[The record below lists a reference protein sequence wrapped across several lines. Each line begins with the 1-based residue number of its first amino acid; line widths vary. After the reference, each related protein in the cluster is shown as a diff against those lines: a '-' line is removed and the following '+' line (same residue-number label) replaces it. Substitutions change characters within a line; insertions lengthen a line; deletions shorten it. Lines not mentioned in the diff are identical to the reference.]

1 MNKNQN
7 IQHVED
13 LILNGVGGINDAT
26 LFFRELE
33 KIFSGQPSKSIKASL
48 KWDGSLLHMPLRKIV
63 LVVKKYNRHKLVLC
77 FIPNIPDER

>member
-48 KWDGSLLHMPLRKIV
+48 KWDGSPSIVCGINPENGKFFVGTKSVFNKTPKI
-63 LVVKKYNRHKLVLC
+63 YYICR
-77 FIPNIPDER
+77 